1 MSGPGVPPVPQERS
15 GPLGGFRV
23 IEVAS
28 EWTAFA
34 GKLLGDL
41 GAEVILVEPPEGA
54 SMRGYG
60 PFADD
65 HRTVESS
72 LWWWHYQTSKLG
84 VTLDLAAAGDAARFR
99 RLVASADIVLE
110 GEPPERLGV
119 FGADGP
125 ATLLSEEP
133 RLIWVSVT
141 PFGRDNS
148 RSNEPATDLTILAG
162 GGPVW
167 ACGYDDHRIPPVRGG
182 GNQALHTAGL
192 YAVGATMVAV
202 LYRGGCGLGQ
212 HVDVSMHAAANV
224 TTEAATFSW
233 LVGRRTLHRQT
244 GRHASVDPTMPTM
257 VSDADGLP
265 VQTGAPPRSASEFR
279 AVLNWLDDL
288 GLRDQFL
295 EAFLLEMGVER
306 GGVRYDEVAADPDAQ
321 AIYGAG
327 RDALVLIA
335 SRLGGYRY
343 FVDGQE
349 RGLATGV
356 IYGPEDVPSDPH
368 YAARGFPTSVA
379 YEGRAAPVIHPG
391 APFSSPA
398 SPFRLAGRAPHLGEH
413 NDRIFA
419 APAAAADQDRRI
431 PPASDHGRGC
441 P

>member
-54 SMRGYG
+54 TMRGYG

-65 HRTVESS
+65 RRTVESS

-192 YAVGATMVAV
+192 YAVGRDDG
-202 LYRGGCGLGQ
+202 RGSLPGRLRSRPARRRVHACGGQ
-212 HVDVSMHAAANV
+212 CHHGGGDV
-224 TTEAATFSW
+224 
-233 LVGRRTLHRQT
+233 Q
-244 GRHASVDPTMPTM
+244 
-257 VSDADGLP
+257 
-265 VQTGAPPRSASEFR
+265 
-279 AVLNWLDDL
+279 
-288 GLRDQFL
+288 
-295 EAFLLEMGVER
+295 
-306 GGVRYDEVAADPDAQ
+306 
-321 AIYGAG
+321 
-327 RDALVLIA
+327 
-335 SRLGGYRY
+335 
-343 FVDGQE
+343 
-349 RGLATGV
+349 
-356 IYGPEDVPSDPH
+356 
-368 YAARGFPTSVA
+368 
-379 YEGRAAPVIHPG
+379 
-391 APFSSPA
+391 
-398 SPFRLAGRAPHLGEH
+398 LAGRPADLAPPNRPARQRRSDHADDGLRRRRVAGS
-413 NDRIFA
+413 DRS
-419 APAAAADQDRRI
+419 AAAI
-431 PPASDHGRGC
+431 GL
-441 P
+441 